1 MLAGLSTSDIS
12 SIMQYG
18 GPVVMLIFM
27 LVSAIVVLW
36 KHYLAQVKSWTES
49 QLEDN
54 KAMIEVAERSTNAI
68 ANLTELLR
76 TASTTNSA
84 YQAEMRSKVETAL
97 AELRQ
102 FRLEMSELRYRGRG
116 H

>member
-1 MLAGLSTSDIS
+1 MLPGLSTSDIS

-18 GPVVMLIFM
+18 GPVVLLVFM

-36 KHYLAQVKSWTES
+36 KHYLAQVKAWTES
-49 QLEDN
+49 QLEDS
-54 KAMIEVAERSTNAI
+54 KAMIEVAEHSTNAI

-76 TASTTNSA
+76 TASTTNAA
-84 YQAEMRSKVETAL
+84 YQAEMRAKLDTAL
-97 AELRQ
+97 SELRQ
-102 FRLEMSELRYRGRG
+102 FRLEMSELIYRGRG